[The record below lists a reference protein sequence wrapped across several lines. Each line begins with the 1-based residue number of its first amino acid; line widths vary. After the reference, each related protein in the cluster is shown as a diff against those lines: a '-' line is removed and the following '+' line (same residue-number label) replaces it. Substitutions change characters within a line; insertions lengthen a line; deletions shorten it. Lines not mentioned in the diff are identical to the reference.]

1 MAVVDAEECGGPRVG
16 SRLHGDGAYVANRQH
31 LLLLL
36 VEVQRALLPEPVGGE
51 HRGEARRQ
59 QLTEAEDAAQRA
71 RRRGFGAD
79 ADGGGQCVDGCV
91 YVCRQEFAHGVVG
104 EGLFYAL
111 LGGFSIVLCVSLMAL
126 L

>member
-1 MAVVDAEECGGPRVG
+1 MDEKAQRFSEECGPYAGMVYRHCLHML
-16 SRLHGDGAYVANRQH
+16 SR
-31 LLLLL
+31 
-36 VEVQRALLPEPVGGE
+36 PE
-51 HRGEARRQ
+51 
-59 QLTEAEDAAQRA
+59 EAEDAAQRA

-104 EGLFYAL
+104 KGLFYAL